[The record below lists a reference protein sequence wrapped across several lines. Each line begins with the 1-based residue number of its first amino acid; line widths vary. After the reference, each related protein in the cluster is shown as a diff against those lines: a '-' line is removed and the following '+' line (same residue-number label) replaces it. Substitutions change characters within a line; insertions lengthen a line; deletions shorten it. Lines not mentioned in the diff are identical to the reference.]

1 MDIIGGLLG
10 LGAAGI
16 DYAAANKMNKAN
28 IEMQRETN
36 ALNEKLMRESW
47 QREDNAVQRRA
58 ADLKAA
64 GQSPLLASGAAAQAS
79 GPVSMTAPRQSQR
92 M

>member
-1 MDIIGGLLG
+1 MDIIGGLMG

-16 DYAAANKMNKAN
+16 DAAAASSMNKAN

-47 QREDNAVQRRA
+47 QREDTAVQRRA

-64 GQSPLLASGAAAQAS
+64 GQSSLLAAGSAA
-79 GPVSMTAPRQSQR
+79 
-92 M
+92 